1 METLALLLLLC
12 IVVVVFAQF
21 SRPRPSRPAPAPSV
35 HIEMDTAP
43 SWSVPSTGPVTPL
56 GQTGGWVLNPA
67 SDYPLTVFGLT
78 QAQSEEFK
86 ALLDRGYTE
95 PPYSHTKQVMAFLL
109 RSNARW
115 VELEDYINRFTPL
128 YLKDIAAQQRSSAEW
143 TTAGEK
149 DREDLLAEFRER
161 AIQKLDVRPYCD
173 LQALFDFA
181 PIDATMDDPL
191 LERFGFDAM
200 QLYLRHATWANT
212 VRVVSVDHRE
222 RAGFEQLVTLGLAR
236 RGTDIPVAEILRQL
250 KLKEM
255 SQLAADLA
263 PPPFRRKSEA
273 IAFLLTVPDIETRV
287 GKVIAF
293 RELFQ
298 LLPLPVEF
306 VHLNLADLAT
316 AWRYA
321 HTVAELMQRTYV
333 FGGRAAQSR
342 KEILSMARNGPLY
355 WTIST
360 ADNVT
365 TCPCC
370 LRAASVVYSK
380 QAAPHLPLH
389 PGCRCVVLV
398 HYSEPLPQEKIS
410 NRAPV
415 CEMPIVVPP
424 APSPRQ
430 ASAIISPNGPDRS
443 WSTVTIHAIKLSAK
457 GKARFR
463 TPDGFEGYVEQIV
476 LHHFQCEG
484 WQGVWGENY
493 LWWMIMALLF
503 WDVYFAPIE
512 GAFEPLL
519 LQAGIP
525 QDMPKDL
532 FQREFFPR
540 RESLIRA
547 RADALS
553 TMNLQEVL
561 TQAHAQHY
569 GKPCRPIERWDKFT
583 LTELQQVMA
592 NIPLSTILP
601 LMLRLLEDFNN
612 NRRGLPDLVL
622 WKEGNHVFVEVK
634 GPGDTLSEP
643 QKSWLSAL
651 QTWGAQTILANVASA
666 EPS

>member
-1 METLALLLLLC
+1 M
-12 IVVVVFAQF
+12 
-21 SRPRPSRPAPAPSV
+21 

-43 SWSVPSTGPVTPL
+43 SSSAPSTGPVTPL
-56 GQTGGWVLNPA
+56 GQTGGWFLNPA

-78 QAQSEEFK
+78 RAQSEELK

-95 PPYSHTKQVMAFLL
+95 SPYSHAKQVMAFLL

-115 VELEDYINRFTPL
+115 GELEDYINRFKPL

-173 LQALFDFA
+173 LQTLFDFSS
-181 PIDATMDDPL
+181 IDATMDDPL

-200 QLYLRHATWANT
+200 QLYLRHATRTNT
-212 VRVVSVDHRE
+212 VRVVSVEHSD
-222 RAGFEQLVTLGLAR
+222 RAGFEQLVALGLTR
-236 RGTDIPVAEILRQL
+236 RGTDIPMAEILQQL

-255 SQLAADLA
+255 AQLVADLA
-263 PPPFRRKSEA
+263 PPSFRRKSEA
-273 IAFLLTVPDIETRV
+273 IAFLLTVPDIEARV

-306 VHLNLADLAT
+306 VHLNVTDLAT

-342 KEILSMARNGPLY
+342 EQVLSMARTGPLY

-370 LRAASVVYSK
+370 LRAASVAYSK

-398 HYSEPLPQEKIS
+398 HFSEPLLQQETS

-415 CEMPIVVPP
+415 CKMPIVLPP
-424 APSPRQ
+424 VPSPRQ
-430 ASAIISPNGPDRS
+430 ASAIISSNVPDRP
-443 WSTVTIHAIKLSAK
+443 WSTVTIHAMKLSAK

-463 TPDGFEGYVEQIV
+463 TPAGFEGYVEQIA
-476 LHHFQCEG
+476 LHHFQREG

-503 WDVYFAPIE
+503 WDIYFAPIE

-532 FQREFFPR
+532 FQREFFSR
-540 RESLIRA
+540 RESLIRT
-547 RADALS
+547 RAEALS

-561 TQAHAQHY
+561 TQAHAQHL

-592 NIPLSTILP
+592 NIPQSTVLP
-601 LMLRLLEDFNN
+601 LMLRLLQDFNN

-622 WKEGNHVFVEVK
+622 WKVGNHAFAEIK
-634 GPGDTLSEP
+634 GPGDMLSEP
-643 QKSWLSAL
+643 QKNWLSAL
-651 QTWGAQTILANVASA
+651 QTWGAQAILVNVASA